1 MNNTQKNMENLLWG
15 FGCLVAVIN
24 ALLPVVWI
32 ISLSLKRAADLND
45 RLFIP
50 VSVSFDNY
58 RVIFTDS
65 QFPAALWNSIGIAL
79 IATLLSVSLAM
90 SAAYAIVR
98 LEFPGKKAV
107 LAGALAIAMFPPV
120 SIIGPLFN
128 LWRYIGLFDTWAGLI
143 LPYMT
148 FTLPLA
154 IWTLSAFFR
163 EIPWDL
169 DKAARVDGATPFQAF
184 RYVIAPL
191 AVPGVFTSAILVF
204 IFAWNDFLF
213 ATALTSTNGP
223 RRHCLLYRQFPVRRA
238 HRRHRRRL
246 GSGDDTH
253 HHRGPFVPA
262 AHRFRSHCRRGQRLG
277 EEMTEI
283 ILDHVSKR
291 FPDGTVTLKEA
302 SFTVHDGEFFILVG
316 PSGCGK
322 STLLN
327 MIAGLEEVSAGEI
340 RVDGRAVNNL
350 DPKDRNMAMVFQS
363 YAIYPHMSVRGNLAF
378 PLRLAKLPKA
388 EIARRVNETAAILEL
403 IPLLDRKPASL
414 SGGQRQRVAMG
425 RAIVREPK
433 AFLLDEPLSNLDA
446 RLRVQMRTGIARLQ
460 KRLNTTMIYDTHDQT
475 EAMTLGDRVAVMN
488 RGEVQQIGTPR
499 ELYCHPANLFVA
511 GFIGSSGYES
521 PAGPNHSVPADF
533 AFRGNRIAGGGEA
546 AFARRLLPDR
556 RRYSS
561 RALKPSRI
569 RQRPRRSAHLRCR
582 HRSSGM
588 AGR

>member
-15 FGCLVAVIN
+15 FGCLVAVFN

-50 VSVSFDNY
+50 VRVSFDNY

-90 SAAYAIVR
+90 FAAYAIVR

-191 AVPGVFTSAILVF
+191 AAPGVFTSAILVF

-213 ATALTSTNGP
+213 ATALTSTNAA
-223 RRHCLLYRQFPVRRA
+223 R
-238 HRRHRRRL
+238 
-246 GSGDDTH
+246 T
-253 HHRGPFVPA
+253 VPA
-262 AHRFRSHCRRGQRLG
+262 AIAF
-277 EEMTEI
+277 
-283 ILDHVSKR
+283 
-291 FPDGTVTLKEA
+291 
-302 SFTVHDGEFFILVG
+302 FT
-316 PSGCGK
+316 
-322 STLLN
+322 
-327 MIAGLEEVSAGEI
+327 
-340 RVDGRAVNNL
+340 
-350 DPKDRNMAMVFQS
+350 
-363 YAIYPHMSVRGNLAF
+363 
-378 PLRLAKLPKA
+378 
-388 EIARRVNETAAILEL
+388 
-403 IPLLDRKPASL
+403 
-414 SGGQRQRVAMG
+414 
-425 RAIVREPK
+425 
-433 AFLLDEPLSNLDA
+433 
-446 RLRVQMRTGIARLQ
+446 
-460 KRLNTTMIYDTHDQT
+460 
-475 EAMTLGDRVAVMN
+475 
-488 RGEVQQIGTPR
+488 
-499 ELYCHPANLFVA
+499 
-511 GFIGSSGYES
+511 GSSQFEEPTGAIAAAS
-521 PAGPNHSVPADF
+521 VVVTIPIIIVVLLFQRRIVSGLTAGAVK
-533 AFRGNRIAGGGEA
+533 G
-546 AFARRLLPDR
+546 
-556 RRYSS
+556 
-561 RALKPSRI
+561 
-569 RQRPRRSAHLRCR
+569 
-582 HRSSGM
+582 
-588 AGR
+588 